1 MKKQAEVIDLRQ
13 KNEADEHAPKSEIQ
27 FDSGHQVRVHDRAD
41 KELIEVREPDGDVVV
56 TIRMTQ
62 DGPVISAK
70 GAKLELKSTQ
80 RIALD
85 AKTIEIRAE
94 EKAVVES
101 DGGLE
106 IGSSKQMEIHS
117 EDDVRVNGKTIHLN

>member
-1 MKKQAEVIDLRQ
+1 MKKQAEVIDLICVHG
-13 KNEADEHAPKSEIQ
+13 EEHAPTSQIQ
-27 FDSGHQVRVHDRAD
+27 FDSGHQVRIHDREN
-41 KELIEVREPDGDVVV
+41 KEWIEVREPEGDVVLTV
-56 TIRMTQ
+56 RLTK

-70 GAKLELKSTQ
+70 GAKLELKSTGC
-80 RIALD
+80 IALE

-117 EDDVRVNGKTIHLN
+117 EDDIRVNGKMIHLN